1 MFHKIQIIKK
11 QIFYIILTLSIIV
24 LNLSVAKKTN
34 ASNYNIENII
44 ISENFSKNFKKEDV
58 FDQAFK
64 AAFDQLILTLLNS
77 SDKKNSKYKSLYN

>member
-11 QIFYIILTLSIIV
+11 QIFYIILILSIIA

-44 ISENFSKNFKKEDV
+44 ISENFGKNFKKEDV

-77 SDKKNSKYKSLYN
+77 SDKKKFKI